1 MTADGQYA
9 GDDYLYIKGNQG
21 APQAPL
27 FCLLTSQS
35 FHSLIHSYGL
45 IYPKTKNRKKK
56 KKPNSLLLVLCKSLL
71 HLARPTSH
79 PHRSP
84 HRVLHY
90 SPGPLI
96 LQVTLHVLL
105 ALLTCLSSKPL
116 MPVFQNTAQLLF
128 HLKAFHGI
136 TPVAT
141 WSAADP
147 TQLSSAVRA
156 ASALSPGLTTWNYNA
171 VFLSFSP
178 I

>member
-21 APQAPL
+21 APQATL

-45 IYPKTKNRKKK
+45 IYRKTKNRKKK
-56 KKPNSLLLVLCKSLL
+56 MNSLLLVLRKSLL

-79 PHRSP
+79 PHLSP

-90 SPGPLI
+90 SHSPLI

-141 WSAADP
+141 WSGANP
-147 TQLSSAVRA
+147 TQLSSALHA
-156 ASALSPGLTTWNYNA
+156 ASALSLGLMTWNYNA
-171 VFLSFSP
+171 VFLAFSP